1 MSDKLSRFQRD
12 EINSIAN
19 ILNETLSKL
28 KKPNTHFLQPLERR
42 KSSPDKGQQRSG
54 GGDAVNTKT
63 SPVRR
68 EGRLSLLDIVGGI
81 RQSIQGAGSSGAANT
96 TEAAGGGAEPRYRSR
111 SPTG

>member
-28 KKPNTHFLQPLERR
+28 KKPNTHVLQPLERR
-42 KSSPDKGQQRSG
+42 KSSPDKGQHRSG
-54 GGDAVNTKT
+54 GGDAVNAKK

-81 RQSIQGAGSSGAANT
+81 RQSIQGAGSTSAANT
-96 TEAAGGGAEPRYRSR
+96 TDAVGAGAEPRYRSR
-111 SPTG
+111 SPAA